1 MDYGV
6 EIGPLAKSMGH
17 DPTTHQKHYGAW
29 IDNDEQ
35 RAAFRALGQQ
45 YPAEPATSRYI

>member
-6 EIGPLAKSMGH
+6 EIGPSEVMGY

-29 IDNDEQ
+29 IDNDDN
-35 RAAFRALGQQ
+35 ALPWPVAVGSILHKSTRG
-45 YPAEPATSRYI
+45 YN